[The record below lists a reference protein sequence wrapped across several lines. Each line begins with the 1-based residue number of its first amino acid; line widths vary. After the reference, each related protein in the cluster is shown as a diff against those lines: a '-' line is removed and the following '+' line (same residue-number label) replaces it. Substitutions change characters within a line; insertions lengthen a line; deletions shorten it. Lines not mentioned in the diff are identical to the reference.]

1 MLEKTLLSHPLNQ
14 SPDLPTL
21 YDAYANKVELNE
33 KVRALKRRITDAQS
47 IVQLDELK
55 SRKRV
60 MRR

>member
-1 MLEKTLLSHPLNQ
+1 LEKQLTTHPLAE
-14 SPDLPTL
+14 SEDLSTL
-21 YDAYANKVELNE
+21 YDAYGE
-33 KVRALKRRITDAQS
+33 KMKIAIDIKNMKRKITDAQS